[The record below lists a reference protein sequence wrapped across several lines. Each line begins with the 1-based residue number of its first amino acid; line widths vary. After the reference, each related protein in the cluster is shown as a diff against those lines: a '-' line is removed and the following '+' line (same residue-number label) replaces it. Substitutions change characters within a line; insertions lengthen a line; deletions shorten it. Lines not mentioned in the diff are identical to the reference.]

1 MNLVLKTDSILER
14 LSRSKHIS
22 LITFVLAFLEQ
33 SISPILP
40 EAYTALVLSYRK
52 DISWKFLSFVSAC
65 GSTFGALLTYSIG
78 YFFYAAYGEK
88 IIATFGWNTVFEN
101 ARLLFVDNVFV
112 AQLVASVTP
121 LPDRIFSFVAGAFG
135 LSLFLVLLASFLGR
149 LTRALIVGYLA
160 YEWGDEARNFI
171 KKHTKAATI
180 AITIFVVFYI
190 LYTISH

>member
-1 MNLVLKTDSILER
+1 M
-14 LSRSKHIS
+14 
-22 LITFVLAFLEQ
+22 
-33 SISPILP
+33 
-40 EAYTALVLSYRK
+40 
-52 DISWKFLSFVSAC
+52 SAPQ
-65 GSTFGALLTYSIG
+65 LT
-78 YFFYAAYGEK
+78 
-88 IIATFGWNTVFEN
+88 
-101 ARLLFVDNVFV
+101 
-112 AQLVASVTP
+112 
-121 LPDRIFSFVAGAFG
+121 FVAGAFG